1 MREPRGTCFH
11 DRSPATLARGVM
23 NGDPAFGSPDRKRRL
38 AARSLYTEAFHRWVK
53 KARERIGSAEV
64 DALAAEVETHLQD
77 LQVAEEELRVQTE
90 ELEAALAEAE
100 RQRRRY
106 RELFDNAPIPYL
118 TTDPAGRILEANLR
132 AAALLGLEPDR
143 ARGQPLHVFLAD
155 GSQLRIRILGV
166 TAGRP
171 VQPWESEVISGSG
184 SAIPVEI
191 SVRSVEPRR
200 GDGLEVLWML
210 HDVRSRRQ
218 ARTREGEL
226 HREQAARA
234 ALKQVALRA
243 RFLADASGRLMGVL
257 EPTRV
262 WEVAAEL
269 AGGHA
274 TAALLVESRG
284 ENSVCVRGIGGAGGA
299 RGRLE
304 SLMGRVVELG
314 DGSVEGLPLRPI
326 RVALERGEPEIIPSP
341 EAPPES
347 AGSCLVVPVR
357 SSSRPWGAMVLWLP
371 PEARIGEELLVADN
385 LADRVALA
393 LESATM
399 FQEVVRSRRK
409 AEEASTAE
417 ADFLSV
423 VSHELR
429 TPLTAIVSYAEL
441 LQDRASELPEKLA
454 RYAHQ
459 IAAAADH
466 QRQLVEQILIYKQVQ
481 RESDRLEPE
490 DLDYRKVARSA
501 VAMVQPQVGDRPVDV
516 EFDVPAEPVL
526 GVSDRG
532 KLQQILTNVLSNGI
546 RHTREGHVRLTL
558 ETERHWVVFRVEDT
572 GEGIPAE
579 SLPRVFDRFW
589 RGAGPSGNRGGSGL
603 GLTIT
608 RELVDGMMGE
618 IEVESEVGV
627 GTTFTVRVPRVAVGS
642 KPEGDDF
649 AHMDPETGA
658 AR

>member
-1 MREPRGTCFH
+1 M
-11 DRSPATLARGVM
+11 S
-23 NGDPAFGSPDRKRRL
+23 GDPGSGSPDRQRRP
-38 AARSLYTEAFHRWVK
+38 AARSLYTEALHRWVK

-64 DALAAEVETHLQD
+64 DALAEEVETYLQD
-77 LQVAEEELRVQTE
+77 LHVAEEELRVQTE
-90 ELEAALAEAE
+90 ELEVALAEAE

-106 RELFDNAPIPYL
+106 RELFDDAPIPYL
-118 TTDPAGRILEANLR
+118 TTDPAGRILEVNLR

-143 ARGQPLHVFLAD
+143 ARGQPLHAFLAD
-155 GSQLRIRILGV
+155 GSELRNRILRV

-171 VQPWESEVISGSG
+171 VQPWESEVIPPSG

-200 GDGLEVLWML
+200 GDALEIQWML
-210 HDVRSRRQ
+210 QDVRSRRQ
-218 ARTREGEL
+218 ARNREGEL

-234 ALKQVALRA
+234 ALEQVALRA

-257 EPTRV
+257 EPGRV
-262 WEVAAEL
+262 WKVAAEL

-274 TAALLVESRG
+274 TAALFVESRG
-284 ENSVCVRGIGGAGGA
+284 EDSVCVRGIGGTDEA
-299 RGRLE
+299 RGHLE
-304 SLMGRVVELG
+304 PLMDSVVELG

-326 RVALERGEPEIIPSP
+326 RVALERGEPEVIPSP
-341 EAPPES
+341 EAPLES

-357 SSSRPWGAMVLWLP
+357 SSSRSWGAIVLWLP
-371 PEARIGEELLVADN
+371 PGARIGEELLVADN

-441 LQDRASELPEKLA
+441 LQNRASELPEKLA

-466 QRQLVEQILIYKQVQ
+466 QRQLVEQILTYKQVQ

-501 VAMVQPQVGDRPVDV
+501 VAMVQPQVGDRPIEV
-516 EFDVPAEPVL
+516 EFHIPAGPVH
-526 GVSDRG
+526 GVCDRG
-532 KLQQILTNVLSNGI
+532 KLQQILANLLSNGV

-558 ETERHWVVFRVEDT
+558 ETQHPWVVFRVEDT

-608 RELVDGMMGE
+608 RELVDRMMGE
-618 IEVESEVGV
+618 IEVESEIGV
-627 GTTFTVRVPRVAVGS
+627 GTTFTVRIPRIAEVS
-642 KPEGDDF
+642 KPEGD
-649 AHMDPETGA
+649 AVAQMEPKGGA
-658 AR
+658 TREATPGAG